1 MPPAHQAV
9 CTLSSSLKKIKILSS
24 PPPLSLS
31 PLLSFHPSSSP
42 RLTLL
47 HLPST
52 SDRALRKAMDTLG
65 HDDCGADGLSRRS
78 GSVHR
83 RWEGMTTSAIAT
95 MGRARRIRQ
104 RQRQLGWIQWAL
116 PLLRAS
122 RRLLPPPRARM
133 DQAGWVLPLCVD
145 PAASP
150 LPSHMVGRE
159 RQPRWHG
166 EPTKSADDTSGRV
179 DLAGSPPLVWIM
191 SPLLPCT
198 WIQWAGPSPST
209 WILPPLP
216 PLHRAWIRR
225 CASTARRRNNDY
237 GNGGRESLLDFLA
250 AATGGA
256 MGDMETGNGIG
267 GGNDDDRCH
276 TLKFTSQA

>member
-1 MPPAHQAV
+1 MLPAA
-9 CTLSSSLKKIKILSS
+9 SS
-24 PPPLSLS
+24 
-31 PLLSFHPSSSP
+31 
-42 RLTLL
+42 
-47 HLPST
+47 
-52 SDRALRKAMDTLG
+52 
-65 HDDCGADGLSRRS
+65 
-78 GSVHR
+78 
-83 RWEGMTTSAIAT
+83 
-95 MGRARRIRQ
+95 
-104 RQRQLGWIQWAL
+104 
-116 PLLRAS
+116 
-122 RRLLPPPRARM
+122 PPPRARM